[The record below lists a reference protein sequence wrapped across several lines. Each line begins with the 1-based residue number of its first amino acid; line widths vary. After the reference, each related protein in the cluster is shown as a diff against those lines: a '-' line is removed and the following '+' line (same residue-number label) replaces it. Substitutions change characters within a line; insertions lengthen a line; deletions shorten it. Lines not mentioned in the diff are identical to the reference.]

1 MAEIKTIE
9 FILRKGATRVGYSGI
24 SASSLSCFHAQYPSH
39 VMNTRVLDG
48 RLSVTDN
55 AIVSIRA
62 TLEQRGRS
70 WRSLLNIAGPAV
82 IVSVAYIDPGNFA
95 TNIQAGARYG
105 YSLLWVTL
113 IASMVAML
121 FQALSAKLGIV
132 TGQNLAELSR
142 EHFPRPVVLA
152 MWLVSEVA
160 AMATDLAEFLGGA
173 LGLSLLFHLPLLPS
187 MAITGIATYAV
198 LSLEKRGFRPLEI
211 VVGVLVG
218 VIGLCYLAEL
228 LIADVQWSGV
238 LKGLVVYQLPDAQ
251 AANLA
256 VGIVGATVMPHALF
270 LHSALTQSRV
280 PARNESER
288 KKLLRYSN
296 REVAI
301 TLSIAALIN
310 MAMIVMAAGAFHGN
324 HADVAEIE
332 TAYHTLIPVLG
343 GAAAGLFLLSLL
355 ASGLS
360 SSVVGTMAGQM
371 ITQGFIRRRIP
382 LWLRRAITM
391 VPSFAVVAMGVDATQ
406 ALVDSQIVLSFALP
420 FPMIALV
427 WLTCRR
433 DVMGAYRNGVSVRWL
448 AIAAVVVV
456 LGLNA
461 LLVAEATGLSLY

>member
-1 MAEIKTIE
+1 
-9 FILRKGATRVGYSGI
+9 
-24 SASSLSCFHAQYPSH
+24 
-39 VMNTRVLDG
+39 MNTRVLGG

-55 AIVSIRA
+55 AIASVRDV
-62 TLEQRGRS
+62 LEQRRRGWS
-70 WRSLLNIAGPAV
+70 ALLKVAGPAV

-113 IASMVAML
+113 IASLVAML

-132 TGQNLAELSR
+132 TGRNLAELSR
-142 EHFPRPVVLA
+142 LHFPWPIVLV
-152 MWLVSEVA
+152 MWGVSEVA

-187 MAITGIATYAV
+187 MAITGLATYAV

-211 VVGVLVG
+211 VVGVLVT

-228 LIADVQWSGV
+228 LIADVQWPQV
-238 LKGLVVYQLPDAQ
+238 IKGLVVYQLPDAQ

-256 VGIVGATVMPHALF
+256 VGMVGATVMPHALF
-270 LHSALTQSRV
+270 LHSGLTQSRV
-280 PARNESER
+280 PPRNEGER
-288 KKLLRYSN
+288 SKLLRFSN
-296 REVAI
+296 REVGI
-301 TLSIAALIN
+301 TLTIAALIN
-310 MAMIVMAAGAFHGN
+310 MAMIVMAAGAFHGE
-324 HADVAEIE
+324 HTDVAEIE
-332 TAYHTLIPVLG
+332 TAYHTLAPVLG

-371 ITQGFIRRRIP
+371 ITQGFIRRQIP

-391 VPSFAVVAMGVDATQ
+391 IPSFAVVAMGVNATQ

-420 FPMIALV
+420 LPMIALV
-427 WLTCRR
+427 WFTCRR
-433 DVMGAYRNGVSVRWL
+433 DVMGDYRNSAWIRLL
-448 AIAAVVVV
+448 AIAGVIVV

-461 LLVAEATGLSLY
+461 LLLIEAFK